1 MTLTTLKNTN
11 QETIIHFASS
21 TNETG
26 TITIANLTAS
36 TQARNADTPVV
47 DIVKYHI
54 TGELGSHVRIQR
66 NSKTV
71 ISCSPENA
79 PYAEFNAWGIPVNND
94 NTYDIVIDLGSGTE
108 VFEQP
113 ILNNNAVVVFGV
125 EKRVTTNFQQL
136 LCPFLQLVSE
146 IVLSFQTVLQFST
159 YFRFFLYFF
168 YWVGSFL
175 TSF

>member
-1 MTLTTLKNTN
+1 MTMLITTLKNTN
-11 QETIIHFASS
+11 QETVIHFASTAMES
-21 TNETG
+21 G

-79 PYAEFNAWGIPVNND
+79 PYAEFNAWGIPLNND
-94 NTYDIVIDLGSGTE
+94 NTFDIVVDNHTAKDTTGILVLRKKDGWSTKVETATYGSHDDET
-108 VFEQP
+108 
-113 ILNNNAVVVFGV
+113 A
-125 EKRVTTNFQQL
+125 
-136 LCPFLQLVSE
+136 
-146 IVLSFQTVLQFST
+146 
-159 YFRFFLYFF
+159 
-168 YWVGSFL
+168 VGS
-175 TSF
+175 